1 MRYTIT
7 TLAGTPVAEA
17 VDAHAA
23 ATMASAIAVDAGA
36 EVIVSDT
43 HTAERASIT
52 PGTPVDSAEHAI
64 TVLA

>member
-1 MRYTIT
+1 MRYTNT
-7 TLAGTPVAEA
+7 TLAGAPIAEA

-23 ATMASAIAVDAGA
+23 ATMASAIADDARA

-43 HTAERASIT
+43 HTAERASMT
-52 PGTPVDSAEHAI
+52 PDTPVDSAEHAI